1 MRRLAAGVTPK
12 TIRLA
17 ARALAGA
24 ADDVTVG
31 PGEREEEEKQGEKP
45 AAEFAVEREGEPR
58 LGSRAHFR
66 WRWHGKC
73 IVPTTEEPST
83 EVGSGPL

>member
-45 AAEFAVEREGEPR
+45 AAEFAVERKGGSR
-58 LGSRAHFR
+58 LGGRARCR
-66 WRWHGKC
+66 WRQLAWHLHLARLA
-73 IVPTTEEPST
+73 EEPS
-83 EVGSGPL
+83 SM